1 MKAPIKL
8 GGMRGADKNQK
19 ESGKVVS
26 LEELSAI
33 TKHKRLTWGF
43 VWGIL
48 CALLWGLGYVPVSAL
63 WCVEP
68 IASFDY
74 GIDPGIAYLVIS
86 IVITAI
92 QALIF
97 AACLFLLW
105 TVVSGK
111 AKDYVRTW
119 SKPRISKW
127 LILAGLFGG
136 PLGTFGCN
144 LSIGYIGAD
153 FTAAMGLMT
162 AVTGAIIGRI
172 FNKEKLSKR
181 AIIGLCIILGGGLI
195 VLNPFNMIDDILNP
209 ASPDGIV
216 LGYIGAIMVTVGMG
230 IEGFVVSR
238 VMDVTDSD
246 VSAAIRYAGEA
257 AIWFLILL
265 PVTGCFIGFG
275 TLGQIIADCFTSPGF
290 LFFVILSGCTLGLC
304 YAGLYKSY
312 PLLGV
317 GRTLSITTL
326 YVPISM
332 VALFIFMGQE
342 IMWWVIVG
350 AIIAI
355 VGTFV
360 MYWESGNLTDSLR
373 DVGGD
378 E

>member
-1 MKAPIKL
+1 M
-8 GGMRGADKNQK
+8 
-19 ESGKVVS
+19 
-26 LEELSAI
+26 LE
-33 TKHKRLTWGF
+33 
-43 VWGIL
+43 
-48 CALLWGLGYVPVSAL
+48 
-63 WCVEP
+63 
-68 IASFDY
+68 
-74 GIDPGIAYLVIS
+74 
-86 IVITAI
+86 
-92 QALIF
+92 
-97 AACLFLLW
+97 
-105 TVVSGK
+105 
-111 AKDYVRTW
+111 
-119 SKPRISKW
+119 
-127 LILAGLFGG
+127 
-136 PLGTFGCN
+136 
-144 LSIGYIGAD
+144 
-153 FTAAMGLMT
+153 
-162 AVTGAIIGRI
+162 
-172 FNKEKLSKR
+172 
-181 AIIGLCIILGGGLI
+181 
-195 VLNPFNMIDDILNP
+195 MIDNILNP

-275 TLGQIIADCFTSPGF
+275 TLGQIIVDCFTSPGF
-290 LFFVILSGCTLGLC
+290 LFFVALSGCTLGLC
-304 YAGLYKSY
+304 YVGLYKSY

-332 VALFIFMGQE
+332 VALFIFMGQV

-355 VGTFV
+355 AGTFV

>member
-1 MKAPIKL
+1 MVSVSDLSMLTK
-8 GGMRGADKNQK
+8 QK
-19 ESGKVVS
+19 RV
-26 LEELSAI
+26 
-33 TKHKRLTWGF
+33 RWGF
-43 VWGIL
+43 IWAIL
-48 CALLWGLGYVPVSAL
+48 CALLWGVGYVPVSAL
-63 WCVEP
+63 WGVEP
-68 IASFDY
+68 IVSFDY
-74 GIDPGIAYLVIS
+74 GVDSSIAYLVIS

-92 QALIF
+92 QALVF
-97 AACLFLLW
+97 ALCLFILW

-144 LSIGYIGAD
+144 LAIGYIGAD
-153 FTAAMGLMT
+153 FAAAMGLMT
-162 AVTGAIIGRI
+162 AITGAIIGRI

-181 AIIGLCIILGGGLI
+181 AIIGLCIILVGGLV
-195 VLNPFNMIDDILNP
+195 VLNPINMIDNIMNP

-216 LGYIGAIMVTVGMG
+216 LGYIGSVMITIGMG

-246 VSAAIRYAGEA
+246 ISASIRYAGEA
-257 AIWFLILL
+257 VIWFLILL

-275 TLGQIIADCFTSPGF
+275 TLFDILADCFTSPGF
-290 LFFVILSGCTLGLC
+290 MYFAILSGCTLGLC

-332 VALFIFMGQE
+332 VALFVFMGQS
-342 IMWWVIVG
+342 IMWWVVVG
-350 AIIAI
+350 AIVAIA
-355 VGTFV
+355 GTFV
-360 MYWESGNLTDSLR
+360 MYWESDNLADSLR
-373 DVGGD
+373 DVGGG